1 MDEQKKRLY
10 GLVRECRV
18 LKDYY
23 YKLARKAKTQSDVD
37 TYTRWADG
45 HEHDE
50 NVLIHVAMVFVANH
64 ENVASKEY
72 KICKTNF
79 ELSFR
84 KELEGRM
91 AI

>member
-10 GLVRECRV
+10 GLVRECRA

-50 NVLIHVAMVFVANH
+50 NVLINVAMVLYGQTLDETLSNINNFIA
-64 ENVASKEY
+64 EY
-72 KICKTNF
+72 N
-79 ELSFR
+79 
-84 KELEGRM
+84 
-91 AI
+91 

>member
-23 YKLARKAKTQSDVD
+23 YKLARKAKTQSEAD

-50 NVLIHVAMVFVANH
+50 NVFIRAAMVLYGQTLGETLSDINNFIAEYNL
-64 ENVASKEY
+64 AKE
-72 KICKTNF
+72 
-79 ELSFR
+79 R
-84 KELEGRM
+84 
-91 AI
+91 

>member
-23 YKLARKAKTQSDVD
+23 YKLAGKAKTQSEAD

-45 HEHDE
+45 QEHDE
-50 NVLIHVAMVFVANH
+50 NVFIRAAMVLYGQTLGETLSDINNFIAEYNL
-64 ENVASKEY
+64 AKE
-72 KICKTNF
+72 
-79 ELSFR
+79 R
-84 KELEGRM
+84 
-91 AI
+91 

>member
-50 NVLIHVAMVFVANH
+50 NVLINVAMVLYGQTLDETLSNINNFIA
-64 ENVASKEY
+64 EY
-72 KICKTNF
+72 N
-79 ELSFR
+79 
-84 KELEGRM
+84 
-91 AI
+91 

>member
-1 MDEQKKRLY
+1 MDEQKKKLY

-23 YKLARKAKTQSDVD
+23 YKLASKAKTQSDVD

-50 NVLIHVAMVFVANH
+50 NVLINVAMVLYGQTLGETLSDINNFIAEHNR
-64 ENVASKEY
+64 AKE
-72 KICKTNF
+72 
-79 ELSFR
+79 R
-84 KELEGRM
+84 
-91 AI
+91 

>member
-37 TYTRWADG
+37 TYTRWAGG

-50 NVLIHVAMVFVANH
+50 NVLIHVAMVLYGQTLGETLSDINNFIAEYNR
-64 ENVASKEY
+64 AKE
-72 KICKTNF
+72 
-79 ELSFR
+79 R
-84 KELEGRM
+84 
-91 AI
+91 

>member
-23 YKLARKAKTQSDVD
+23 YKLTRKAKTQSDVD

-50 NVLIHVAMVFVANH
+50 NVLINVAMVLYGQTLDETLSDINNFIA
-64 ENVASKEY
+64 EY
-72 KICKTNF
+72 N
-79 ELSFR
+79 
-84 KELEGRM
+84 
-91 AI
+91 

>member
-23 YKLARKAKTQSDVD
+23 YKLARKAKTQRDVD

-50 NVLIHVAMVFVANH
+50 NVLINVAMVLYGQTLDETLSNINNFIA
-64 ENVASKEY
+64 EY
-72 KICKTNF
+72 N
-79 ELSFR
+79 
-84 KELEGRM
+84 
-91 AI
+91 